1 MKESFFRTGM
11 LLGESAEAVLAH
23 SKVIVFGVGGVG
35 GHCIDALARCGV
47 GNLIAVDS
55 ASVKASNLNRQICAK
70 KSTIGMRK
78 VDVMQMHVHDV
89 SDCSFTGICEFV
101 TAENASRFIPD
112 DSDIVIDAVDNV
124 TAKLAII
131 EHSKKVGIPVLSSMG
146 AGNRLDP
153 TAIRIADIYST
164 SIDPLSRVMRRELRS
179 RKVAGLTVV
188 YSVETPHM
196 PVMPT
201 PDPDMKANAPASVPF
216 VPGAFGLA
224 LASKAIEILLNSM
237 ENTHDY

>member
-1 MKESFFRTGM
+1 M
-11 LLGESAEAVLAH
+11 LLGEAAEEQLAR
-23 SKVIVFGVGGVG
+23 SRVVVFGAGGVG

-55 ASVKASNLNRQICAK
+55 ANVKASNLNRQICAK
-70 KSTIGMRK
+70 KSTLGMRK
-78 VDVMQMHVHDV
+78 VDAMRMHVEDV
-89 SDCSFTGICEFV
+89 SDCNFIGVCEFV
-101 TAENASRFIPD
+101 TAENAKDFIPD
-112 DSDIVIDAVDNV
+112 DSDLVIDAVDNV

-131 EHSKKVGIPVLSSMG
+131 KHSIKIGLPVLSSMG

-164 SIDPLSRVMRRELRS
+164 SVDPLSRVMRRELRS
-179 RKVAGLTVV
+179 AKVEGLTVV
-188 YSVETPHM
+188 YSVETPRT

-224 LASKAIEILLNSM
+224 LASKAIEILLTRT
-237 ENTHDY
+237 EDKHD